1 MFGNNMDTSQ
11 TNNFQTDGTVVDA
24 APHSA
29 GNDLNNNDVAAPVP
43 KYTSYLEYITDLKKY
58 SSCYEELHEIFIH
71 TGWGLGTF
79 RVLLIDTMISGEVTT
94 KLFAFEQ
101 LHNLES
107 TPESSERLTEINES
121 IISELQ
127 KQTDSALHT
136 RIIVIEIWDRHES
149 GVRTVIDRIGIQYD
163 IDPAF
168 LLQFFTAG
176 YDYRTF
182 NFSAIRCPLPK
193 NPRFL
198 RLHGSMVAMILPY
211 NHGCGSRYNTG
222 NFAA

>member
-1 MFGNNMDTSQ
+1 M
-11 TNNFQTDGTVVDA
+11 
-24 APHSA
+24 
-29 GNDLNNNDVAAPVP
+29 AAPVP
-43 KYTSYLEYITDLKKY
+43 KYTSYLEYVTDLKKY
-58 SSCYEELHEIFIH
+58 SSCYEDLHEIF
-71 TGWGLGTF
+71 TYAGWGIGTF
-79 RVLLIDTMISGEVTT
+79 RVLLIDTMVSGEVTT
-94 KLFAFEQ
+94 KPFAFEQ

-127 KQTDSALHT
+127 KQTDSALQT
-136 RIIVIEIWDRHES
+136 RIIVIEVWDRHES

-168 LLQFFTAG
+168 FFHFFTAG

-193 NPRFL
+193 TPRFL
-198 RLHGSMVAMILPY
+198 RLHGSMVAIILPCT
-211 NHGCGSRYNTG
+211 HGCGSRYNTG